1 MDMGRDVRILLV
13 DDDPTDL
20 ERSVEALRGLG
31 LATGLH
37 LARGG
42 QEALDYLLGR
52 GGFSARRFH
61 PLPDVILLDVNM
73 PVVDGCTVLR
83 RIRET
88 APLRRTP
95 VVMLCASVRESE
107 RVMAAEVRANSYLV
121 KPITFESLSELK
133 QQFENWTL
141 HLDLPPAT
149 GYRALRWPLE
159 FAHAAL

>member
-1 MDMGRDVRILLV
+1 MNMSRDVRILLV

-20 ERSVEALRGLG
+20 ERSVDALRSLG
-31 LATGLH
+31 LAKGLH

-42 QEALDYLLGR
+42 QEALDYLLGH
-52 GGFSARRFH
+52 GGFSMRRLH

-88 APLRRTP
+88 TALRRTP
-95 VVMLCASVRESE
+95 VVMLCSSARERE
-107 RVMAAEVRANSYLV
+107 RAMAAEVRANSYLV
-121 KPITFESLSELK
+121 KPIAFDDLSDLK

-141 HLDLPPAT
+141 QLDLPPAT
-149 GYRALRWPLE
+149 GYRAPGWPLQ
-159 FAHAAL
+159 FAQLGR